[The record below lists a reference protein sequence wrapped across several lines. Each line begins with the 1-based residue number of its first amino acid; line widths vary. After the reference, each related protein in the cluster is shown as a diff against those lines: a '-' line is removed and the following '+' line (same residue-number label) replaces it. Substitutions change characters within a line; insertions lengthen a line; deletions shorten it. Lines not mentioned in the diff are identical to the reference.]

1 MTKRRQPNPDSRSS
15 DADKAKSTPVFLQ
28 KIYKI
33 LDSSPEDVASWSD
46 AGDTFIV
53 KLPSRFAKEILP
65 HYFKTDN
72 FSRFAPRPWGGPASV
87 ASYSAPCPPA
97 SFVRQLN
104 FYGFRKVRCAGPIT
118 PGTGAA
124 ATPPPLQRLLTVY
137 DGVRPRR
144 IARR

>member
-15 DADKAKSTPVFLQ
+15 ESDKAKSTPVFLQ

-72 FSRFAPRPWGGPASV
+72 FSRCAPRPQGWVWPQCVSLGRSAAS
-87 ASYSAPCPPA
+87 

-104 FYGFRKVRCAGPIT
+104 FYGFRKVRRGGPC
-118 PGTGAA
+118 
-124 ATPPPLQRLLTVY
+124 V
-137 DGVRPRR
+137 
-144 IARR
+144 